1 MTKDI
6 ELLKELKG
14 LFVDNMVIEIRRTP
28 VNMNAINKCS
38 DFIGALSNAIEL
50 LTKEEVENDTEM

>member
-14 LFVDNMVIEIRRTP
+14 QFVERMVAESHKLIFSA
-28 VNMNAINKCS
+28 NAINKY
-38 DFIGALSNAIEL
+38 GEYVRALSNAIEMM
-50 LTKEEVENDTEM
+50 KGEVE